1 MSKVFKNCPV
11 CEKTLPLSVEPVC
24 PKCKQELTG
33 RKCSGNTTVIMEAKQ
48 MKWYNYK
55 FDKLGVTMH
64 LNKDMKF
71 IWKRIV
77 GVQIGSVFIG
87 LIKGDPAND

>member
-1 MSKVFKNCPV
+1 
-11 CEKTLPLSVEPVC
+11 
-24 PKCKQELTG
+24 
-33 RKCSGNTTVIMEAKQ
+33 